1 MNDKTVR
8 IDKFLWAVRLYKTR
22 SQAAEACKKSHVFIN
37 ENAVKASREVK
48 IDDVFVVKKN
58 PVNYKYRIKELLSS
72 RVGAKLVVNYIED
85 ITPEEELFKLE
96 VNKNAPHFKRSRGT
110 GRPTKKERRDIEK
123 LGI

>member
-22 SQAAEACKKSHVFIN
+22 SQAAEACKKSHVLISGN
-37 ENAVKASREVK
+37 SVKASRDVK
-48 IDDVFVVKKN
+48 IDDVFEVKKN
-58 PVNYKYRIKELLSS
+58 PVNYKYRIKELLTN
-72 RVGAKLVVNYIED
+72 RVGAKLVENYIED

-96 VNKNAPHFKRSRGT
+96 LNKNAPHFKRNRGT